1 MSNRCPVCKTRL
13 WRDPIL
19 YRKLK
24 CPRCGAEFRPTVP
37 WIYFQILILV
47 VALLGLTV
55 VIAFFHLN
63 IWLLLLFA
71 LILGFFLI
79 YMSRVVDIKL
89 IPGDLSVADGPQD
102 REEIQ
107 MKLKYQ
113 DWEEEEDP
121 SDSQPPGWFFFVSIF
136 LVLLVICLILIL
148 KLTG

>member
-1 MSNRCPVCKTRL
+1 MSNRCPVCKARL

-37 WIYFQILILV
+37 WIYFQVLFLILS
-47 VALLGLTV
+47 LLGLTV

-63 IWLLLLFA
+63 IWLIVLFA

-79 YMSRVVDIKL
+79 YLSRMVDIKL
-89 IPGDLSVADGPQD
+89 IPGDLSVADGPPD
-102 REEIQ
+102 RDEIQ

-113 DWEEEEDP
+113 DWQEEDNLN
-121 SDSQPPGWFFFVSIF
+121 DYQPGWFFFISIF
-136 LVLLVICLILIL
+136 LVLLVIGIILAVKIF
-148 KLTG
+148 G

>member
-37 WIYFQILILV
+37 WIYFQFLLLII
-47 VALLGLTV
+47 ALLGLAV
-55 VIAFFHLN
+55 VIGFFHHN

-79 YMSRVVDIKL
+79 YLSRIVDIKL
-89 IPGDLSVADGPQD
+89 IPGDFSIAEGPPDQK
-102 REEIQ
+102 ESQ
-107 MKLKYQ
+107 LKLKYPG
-113 DWEEEEDP
+113 EEEENAIDN
-121 SDSQPPGWFFFVSIF
+121 QPGWFFFISIF
-136 LVLLVICLILIL
+136 LVLMVIGMILIL
-148 KLTG
+148 KLTD